1 MGPRTERRVG
11 QRTFLSFQTIL
22 LETMFIS
29 AEIASHYMQ
38 GRHGKGSIFVFAA
51 GNGGVIGDSC
61 AFSGYVNSI
70 YTIAISGVNWDGSV
84 PAYTEQCAGIMAVT
98 YGQEMFTDGKVKPPM
113 VRSQYRPVFITQ
125 ESITPESICLFL
137 DFLFAKFAVFN
148 CYNRVSLLD
157 FESSRFTSH
166 CMRLLGLIKISPK
179 TRLFSQ

>member
-1 MGPRTERRVG
+1 MGRMGPRTERRVG

-98 YGQEMFTDGKVKPPM
+98 YGQDMFTDGKVKPPM

-125 ESITPESICLFL
+125 ESITPESICYRLSVAKRVWLSVYFQIFCSQNLLYLTATTAFL
-137 DFLFAKFAVFN
+137 CQILKA
-148 CYNRVSLLD
+148 
-157 FESSRFTSH
+157 
-166 CMRLLGLIKISPK
+166 LGLRA
-179 TRLFSQ
+179 TV

>member
-1 MGPRTERRVG
+1 MGPRTERRAG
-11 QRTFLSFQTIL
+11 QWTFLSLETIL

-98 YGQEMFTDGKVKPPM
+98 YGQDMFADGKVKPPM
-113 VRSQYRPVFITQ
+113 VRSQYRPVFITRKALLR
-125 ESITPESICLFL
+125 S
-137 DFLFAKFAVFN
+137 LFATDCVAK
-148 CYNRVSLLD
+148 RVWLSVYFQIFCSQNLLYLTATIA
-157 FESSRFTSH
+157 FL
-166 CMRLLGLIKISPK
+166 CQILKALGLRA
-179 TRLFSQ
+179 TV